1 MNRRE
6 FLKLAAASSVC
17 LFSPVGSAWALRNG
31 GEDADGKKLIVVL
44 LRGGADGLSIVAPYG
59 DSKYYDI
66 RPRIALARPGTA
78 DGVLDLDGYF
88 GLHPALAPLMPF
100 WQNKSLAFVHACGSP
115 DPSRSHFDAQDY
127 MESGVPGMRSINTGW
142 MNRLVSQLPAKN
154 SPVQAISL
162 GPTLPRI
169 FSGPASVATVA
180 KNVKSQKMAVDRPGI
195 GKAFNQLY
203 SGLNDDIGKAY
214 AEGIAAH
221 LEVNR
226 VLTAAEKESPDSMSQ
241 EQIIANRG
249 APSPKNFNQFGKQV
263 AALFRNDPAVQVAFI
278 DFGGWDTHVNQ
289 GTAQGQLANHLQPLA
304 TGLADLIQGL
314 GPMYKNTTI
323 AIMSEFGRT
332 AKENGNSGTDHGHG
346 NVMWLLGGDIPGGKV
361 YGRWAGLAT
370 NQLHESRDLPT
381 STDFRSVVSTLLS
394 DHMNV
399 SQIAL
404 AKVFPDFQLSQNPFV
419 RA

>member
-17 LFSPVGSAWALRNG
+17 LFSPVGSAWAFKNG
-31 GEDADGKKLIVVL
+31 AEDADGKKLIVVL

-59 DSKYYDI
+59 DAKYYAI
-66 RPRIALARPGTA
+66 RPRIALERPGTA
-78 DGVLDLDGYF
+78 NGVLDLDGYF
-88 GLHPALAPLMPF
+88 GLHPALSPLLPY

-127 MESGVPGMRSINTGW
+127 MESGVPGMRAINTGW

-226 VLTAAEKESPDSMSQ
+226 VLTAAEKEAPDSMSQ
-241 EQIIANRG
+241 EQILANRG
-249 APSPKNFNQFGKQV
+249 APSPKNYNQFGKQV
-263 AALFRNDPAVQVAFI
+263 AALFRNDPAVQVAFL

-289 GTAQGQLANHLQPLA
+289 GTAQGQLANHLQPLG

-314 GPMYKNTTI
+314 GPMYKHTTI

-346 NVMWLLGGDIPGGKV
+346 NVMWLLGGDVPGGKV

-370 NQLHESRDLPT
+370 NELHESRDLPT
-381 STDFRSVVSTLLS
+381 STDFRSVISTLLS
-394 DHMNV
+394 NHMNV
-399 SQIAL
+399 SKIAL
-404 AKVFPDFQLSQNPFV
+404 AKVFPDFQLGQDPFV
-419 RA
+419 QA